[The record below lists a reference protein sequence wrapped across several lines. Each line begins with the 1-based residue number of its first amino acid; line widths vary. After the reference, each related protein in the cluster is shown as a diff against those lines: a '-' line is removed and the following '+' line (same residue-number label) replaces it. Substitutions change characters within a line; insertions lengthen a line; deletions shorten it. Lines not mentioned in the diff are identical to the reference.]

1 MPFAKF
7 CQDRYDAL
15 IEALED
21 SNAELVESRSTVEEL
36 EEKLD
41 RVSKL
46 REDYS
51 ELQATSKSTI
61 LCLED
66 EIDTLKRQVQNLQ
79 AQLAALTSHP
89 DLGSPPPT
97 ALARLLFNQD
107 QELIAA
113 RQRDQTQDQSLLE
126 VSQRL
131 KDRDQDLSKAQ
142 QRCQALER
150 SEASLEAAALQLQ
163 RQINAQ
169 DRRIARLQEE
179 RDQFRTGC
187 HEAQSER
194 DQAVAKVASSSERLD
209 KARTEL
215 RARGNHVDSMR
226 ANISRLDQQV
236 ADLQTAR
243 SQVDHQFSIL
253 GCGPFSQSRRRSSD
267 SCKSDTSSIW
277 VGVIPTPISQGSTAR
292 SFRPPSLLTIFLTPR
307 VRILT
312 SLNLNSLIFLRSPR
326 SSKKAVLNLNSLI
339 FLRKSEIEQEDGS
352 PEQDKADDPEML
364 AALAKSRS
372 DLRRSKPSGGDQGA
386 SGTAGHHIDLGGEGS
401 DNIPSDDLPE
411 QSPEIDPP
419 VDSPDPV
426 HDDSDLGSGVA
437 DVFPWDVD
445 RVSHLSIST
454 LNTKVLSHLLL
465 GVSEWL
471 FPDVAPS
478 ATPSRIEI
486 EDFSTGP
493 AVDALMS
500 LTPQPWA
507 SLESAEGPLTFMVD
521 FMPPG
526 FCEKYL
532 EYEEKHLQALWEYSH
547 FLPISEDMC
556 VADAALCVADAALS
570 AYHEGRRQ
578 RRSRA
583 GAAWKQFLFRHLIPA
598 LRQQYCDLD
607 VLLDPFFLHF
617 PKPRHP
623 KIWYPDVSAAS
634 LEDAL
639 SAVDLA
645 EPWRLQYRRSPA
657 DHPATRIPRLQDK
670 FVNVPP
676 SSQPASNIA
685 VL

>member
-21 SNAELVESRSTVEEL
+21 SNTQLVESRSTVEEL

-66 EIDTLKRQVQNLQ
+66 EIDTLKRQIQTFQ
-79 AQLAALTSHP
+79 AQLAALASHP
-89 DLGSPPPT
+89 DLGSPPPP

-107 QELIAA
+107 QELVAA
-113 RQRDQTQDQSLLE
+113 RQRDRTQDQSLLE
-126 VSQRL
+126 VRQRL

-163 RQINAQ
+163 RQISAQ

-179 RDQFRTGC
+179 RDEFRTDC
-187 HEAQSER
+187 HGAQSER
-194 DQAVAKVASSSERLD
+194 DQAVVKVASSSERLD
-209 KARTEL
+209 KARAEL

-226 ANISRLDQQV
+226 ANFSRLEQQV

-243 SQVDHQFSIL
+243 SQVDHQFV
-253 GCGPFSQSRRRSSD
+253 SQKELAALRVEHAALSAHYKDAYSRFWAVARSLNQD
-267 SCKSDTSSIW
+267 
-277 VGVIPTPISQGSTAR
+277 VALPTPASLTRPRSGSESSPPRSRKTRRLDLSSSKSPDDLPDSAGPDPEVPDLPQESEIEQGSG
-292 SFRPPSLLTIFLTPR
+292 
-307 VRILT
+307 
-312 SLNLNSLIFLRSPR
+312 SPEHEGG
-326 SSKKAVLNLNSLI
+326 SPDLPQE
-339 FLRKSEIEQEDGS
+339 SEIEQEGGS
-352 PEQDKADDPEML
+352 PEQDDADDPEML

-386 SGTAGHHIDLGGEGS
+386 SGTAGHPIDLGGEGS
-401 DNIPSDDLPE
+401 DNIPSDDQSE

-419 VDSPDPV
+419 ADSPDSAPNG
-426 HDDSDLGSGVA
+426 SDLESGAGKSLPDIRQSSEATTLTPPHPKVPRSEWIPSLITRRLFRSA

-445 RVSHLSIST
+445 RVSHLSISN

-465 GVSEWL
+465 DVSEWL
-471 FPDVAPS
+471 FPDVVPS
-478 ATPSRIEI
+478 AAPSRIEI
-486 EDFSTGP
+486 EDFITGP

-500 LTPQPWA
+500 LTPPPWA
-507 SLESAEGPLTFMVD
+507 SLESAEGPLSFMVD

-532 EYEEKHLQALWEYSH
+532 EYEEKHLQAL
-547 FLPISEDMC
+547 
-556 VADAALCVADAALS
+556 
-570 AYHEGRRQ
+570 
-578 RRSRA
+578 
-583 GAAWKQFLFRHLIPA
+583 
-598 LRQQYCDLD
+598 
-607 VLLDPFFLHF
+607 
-617 PKPRHP
+617 
-623 KIWYPDVSAAS
+623 
-634 LEDAL
+634 
-639 SAVDLA
+639 
-645 EPWRLQYRRSPA
+645 
-657 DHPATRIPRLQDK
+657 
-670 FVNVPP
+670 
-676 SSQPASNIA
+676 
-685 VL
+685 

>member
-1 MPFAKF
+1 MWIYKLFK
-7 CQDRYDAL
+7 RYSATFNPL
-15 IEALED
+15 SEVWRTSSTVNQFSANCKMIMRTFNTFTWTPSVTWAIFIGIWIT
-21 SNAELVESRSTVEEL
+21 SELVESRSTIEGL

-41 RVSKL
+41 KVSKL

-97 ALARLLFNQD
+97 ALARLLFSQD

-126 VSQRL
+126 VRQRL
-131 KDRDQDLSKAQ
+131 KDREQDLSKAQ
-142 QRCQALER
+142 QRCQALGR

-163 RQINAQ
+163 RQISAQ

-179 RDQFRTGC
+179 RDQFRTDC
-187 HEAQSER
+187 HEAQAER
-194 DQAVAKVASSSERLD
+194 DRAVAKVTSSLERLD
-209 KARTEL
+209 KARAEL

-226 ANISRLDQQV
+226 ANISRLEQQV
-236 ADLQTAR
+236 ADLQAAS
-243 SQVDHQFSIL
+243 SQVDHQFV
-253 GCGPFSQSRRRSSD
+253 SQKRELAALRESEIEQEGGS
-267 SCKSDTSSIW
+267 
-277 VGVIPTPISQGSTAR
+277 PEQGGG
-292 SFRPPSLLTIFLTPR
+292 
-307 VRILT
+307 
-312 SLNLNSLIFLRSPR
+312 SPD
-326 SSKKAVLNLNSLI
+326 LPQE
-339 FLRKSEIEQEDGS
+339 SEIEQEDGS
-352 PEQDKADDPEML
+352 PEQDDADDPEML

-386 SGTAGHHIDLGGEGS
+386 SGTAGHPIDLGGEGS

-419 VDSPDPV
+419 VDSPDSV
-426 HDDSDLGSGVA
+426 HDDSDLESGVA

-454 LNTKVLSHLLL
+454 LNTKVLSHLFL

-486 EDFSTGP
+486 EDFITGP

-500 LTPQPWA
+500 LTPPPWA
-507 SLESAEGPLTFMVD
+507 SLESVEGPLSFMVA

-532 EYEEKHLQALWEYSH
+532 EYEEKHLQALWESSH
-547 FLPISEDMC
+547 FLPISEDM
-556 VADAALCVADAALS
+556 CVADAALS

-598 LRQQYCDLD
+598 MRQQYCDLD

-623 KIWYPDVSAAS
+623 KIW
-634 LEDAL
+634 
-639 SAVDLA
+639 
-645 EPWRLQYRRSPA
+645 
-657 DHPATRIPRLQDK
+657 
-670 FVNVPP
+670 
-676 SSQPASNIA
+676 
-685 VL
+685 

>member
-1 MPFAKF
+1 MWIYKLFERHSATFNPLSEVWRTSSTVNQFFANCKMIMRPH
-7 CQDRYDAL
+7 RYDAL

-21 SNAELVESRSTVEEL
+21 SNAELVESGSTVEEL

-113 RQRDQTQDQSLLE
+113 RQRDQSQDRSLLE
-126 VSQRL
+126 VRQRL
-131 KDRDQDLSKAQ
+131 KDRDQALSKAQ

-150 SEASLEAAALQLQ
+150 SEASLEAVALQLQ
-163 RQINAQ
+163 RQISAQ
-169 DRRIARLQEE
+169 DRRITRLQEE
-179 RDQFRTGC
+179 RDQFRADC

-194 DQAVAKVASSSERLD
+194 DQAVTKTNSTSERLGKVRAD
-209 KARTEL
+209 L

-226 ANISRLDQQV
+226 ANISRLEQQV

-243 SQVDHQFSIL
+243 SQVDHQFV
-253 GCGPFSQSRRRSSD
+253 SQKRELAALRVEHAALSAHYKDAYSRFWDVARSLNQD
-267 SCKSDTSSIW
+267 
-277 VGVIPTPISQGSTAR
+277 VALPTPA
-292 SFRPPSLLTIFLTPR
+292 SLTR
-307 VRILT
+307 
-312 SLNLNSLIFLRSPR
+312 PR
-326 SSKKAVLNLNSLI
+326 SGSESSPPRFRKTRRLDLSSSNSPDDLPDPQDPDPEVPEPE
-339 FLRKSEIEQEDGS
+339 LPDLPQESEIEQEGGSPDLPQESEIEQESGS
-352 PEQDKADDPEML
+352 PEQDDADDPAML

-386 SGTAGHHIDLGGEGS
+386 SGTAGHPIDLGGEGS
-401 DNIPSDDLPE
+401 DNIPSDDLSE

-419 VDSPDPV
+419 VDSPDSV
-426 HDDSDLGSGVA
+426 HDDSDLESSAGKSLP
-437 DVFPWDVD
+437 DI
-445 RVSHLSIST
+445 RQS
-454 LNTKVLSHLLL
+454 
-465 GVSEWL
+465 SE
-471 FPDVAPS
+471 
-478 ATPSRIEI
+478 AT
-486 EDFSTGP
+486 T
-493 AVDALMS
+493 
-500 LTPQPWA
+500 LTPPYPK
-507 SLESAEGPLTFMVD
+507 SAEGPLSFMVD

-532 EYEEKHLQALWEYSH
+532 EYEEKHLQALWESSH
-547 FLPISEDMC
+547 FLPISEDM
-556 VADAALCVADAALS
+556 CVADAALS

-607 VLLDPFFLHF
+607 ILLDPFFLHF
-617 PKPRHP
+617 P

-645 EPWRLQYRRSPA
+645 EPWRLQYRRSSA
-657 DHPATRIPRLQDK
+657 DHPASRIPRHQDK